1 MPCLIKGMAL
11 EMLTSS
17 EEDFCVFGGQKWTD
31 RLISVRA
38 GDDLS

>member
-1 MPCLIKGMAL
+1 MLCLIKGMAL

-17 EEDFCVFGGQKWTD
+17 KEDFHVFGGQKWTD
-31 RLISVRA
+31 MLVSLRV